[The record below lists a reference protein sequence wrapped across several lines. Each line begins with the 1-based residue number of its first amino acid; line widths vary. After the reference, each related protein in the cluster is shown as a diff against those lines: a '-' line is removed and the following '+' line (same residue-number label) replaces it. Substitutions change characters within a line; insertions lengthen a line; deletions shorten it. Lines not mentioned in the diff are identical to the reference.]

1 MPEVRGVIIDF
12 FNDTPFY
19 YQARN
24 QAETLALHKV
34 YEALKHSEEN
44 RVFIKSLAMA
54 YTDNDENAFLTYAG
68 DFDSLLQALAGLTSA
83 IIMQTE
89 KPDLYACVFVD
100 CFSDAMKKR
109 KKAGNKKNP
118 LK

>member
-1 MPEVRGVIIDF
+1 
-12 FNDTPFY
+12 
-19 YQARN
+19 
-24 QAETLALHKV
+24 
-34 YEALKHSEEN
+34 
-44 RVFIKSLAMA
+44 MA

-109 KKAGNKKNP
+109 KKAANKKNP